1 MQYKYRIN
9 SDENGL
15 SKTSKAKWKKIVKS
29 KVIHQENQWYKTE
42 SSELSKL
49 QEINK
54 RKKRIKRYKYVTEF
68 KRSGFSLLKKARLRM
83 LNLKNKFKRQFKDDV
98 SCPRCNL
105 GIDDENHVF
114 ASYAKLENLHAKY
127 EIPGF
132 QDIFEN
138 INLEKLRKVI
148 QFIKEANLESWVVK
162 VEANFCIALP
172 IGDFIRHLLQFTW
185 DCMSCI

>member
-1 MQYKYRIN
+1 MQNKYRIN

-49 QEINK
+49 QERNK

-138 INLEKLRKVI
+138 IINLEKLRKV
-148 QFIKEANLESWVVK
+148 V
-162 VEANFCIALP
+162 
-172 IGDFIRHLLQFTW
+172 
-185 DCMSCI
+185 